1 MLLELQFENALLLE
15 LQFENLALLL
25 ELQLESLALLL
36 EHLVDHLHAR
46 SRGSF
51 GLGLVGLG
59 GDIVIHLIMLLVQA
73 FNSLQFTFDL
83 LADLENNFLSFE
95 FSLVVESVD
104 DPLA

>member
-25 ELQLESLALLL
+25 E
-36 EHLVDHLHAR
+36 HLVDHLHAR
-46 SRGSF
+46 SGRSS

-73 FNSLQFTFDL
+73 FNSLQFTFDF
-83 LADLENNFLSFE
+83 LADLENNFLPFE